1 MKLGASYF
9 GNRILKHVQSDM
21 RQMVEDGCNFVVHT
35 MSEEDVAYYSETM
48 VDIVKVSKGAGLE
61 VHLDPWAVG
70 RVFGGESFS
79 NFVKSRPDARQQL
92 SFHEC
97 DFRVNKACLNSRA
110 FRQWMDSW
118 IELAVRTGADGV
130 FWDEPHLYFGE
141 LAPLFGPKQ
150 QVWGCVCN
158 TCKNIFKDTY
168 GYEMPLDF
176 TDDVMKFRQ
185 RTILDFIE
193 YLCNV
198 ASNKGLKNSICLFPT
213 SEPKYGIYEWE
224 EVLKIKNI
232 DVFGS
237 DPYWLCF
244 NKDVKDFV
252 GDVSRQVIN
261 LCKKYKKEAQIWIQ
275 GFRIPNGKENEV
287 SEAIQVAYDAGVRNI
302 ATWSF
307 EAGACMSYIKSE
319 RPSIVW
325 ANIVEKYK
333 KLRCLS
339 C

>member
-9 GNRILKHVQSDM
+9 GNRTLKHVKSDVE
-21 RQMVEDGCNFVVHT
+21 QMAQDGCNFVVHT

-48 VDIVKVSKGAGLE
+48 MDIVKVSKDAGLE

-70 RVFGGESFS
+70 QVFGGESFS
-79 NFVKSRPDARQQL
+79 NFVKLRPDARQQL
-92 SFHEC
+92 SLPEC
-97 DFRVNKACLNSRA
+97 DFRVNKACLNSRT
-110 FRQWMDSW
+110 FRQWMALW
-118 IELAVRTGADGV
+118 IDLAARTGADGV

-150 QVWGCVCN
+150 QIWGCVCN

-176 TDDVMKFRQ
+176 TEDVKKFRQ
-185 RTILDFIE
+185 WTLLNFIE
-193 YLCNV
+193 YLCNF
-198 ASNKGLKNSICLFPT
+198 ASDMGLKNSICIFPT
-213 SEPKYGIYEWE
+213 NEPKYGIYEWE

-244 NKDVKDFV
+244 NKKVKDFV
-252 GDVSRQVIN
+252 GTVSRQVID
-261 LCKKYKKEAQIWIQ
+261 LCKKYNKEAQIWIQ
-275 GFRIPNGKENEV
+275 GFRVPSGKENEV
-287 SEAIQVAYDAGVRNI
+287 SDAIQVAYDTGIRNI

-325 ANIVEKYK
+325 ENIVEKYR
-333 KLRCLS
+333 KLAGR
-339 C
+339 